1 MKPAP
6 FEYVRARSPIEAVQ
20 LLANIGDGAR
30 VIAGG
35 QSLLPALNLRLDTPT
50 HLIDISGIAELRG
63 ISVKPD
69 GIRIG
74 AGTRHSDVE
83 RSELI
88 AQRIPLL
95 AEAVRHIAHPAIRNR
110 GTIGGNLAY
119 ADPAS
124 ELPACMVALDAV
136 FVVLGQKGERRI
148 PAARFYTGMFAT
160 ALEPGEI
167 LTAIEIPSRPA
178 NEKSHF
184 SELSR
189 RRGDYAIIGLACVA
203 QARDNAFKDIRPVYL
218 GAGDGPVLASKARSL
233 ILSGDTSRI
242 EAGMRDALAEDLT
255 PQDDLQASAVTRL
268 HLAAVLLK
276 RCIAGLTGDRRA
288 A

>member
-6 FEYVRARSPIEAVQ
+6 FEYVRARSPEEAVQ
-20 LLANIGDGAR
+20 LLATIGDGAR

-35 QSLLPALNLRLDTPT
+35 QSLLPALNLRLDAPT
-50 HLIDISGIAELRG
+50 HLIDISRIAELRG
-63 ISVKPD
+63 ISVKPN

-74 AGTRHSDVE
+74 ACTRHSDLE

-88 AQRIPLL
+88 AQRFPLL
-95 AEAVRHIAHPAIRNR
+95 TQAVHRIAHAAIRNR

-124 ELPACMVALDAV
+124 ELPACMVAFDAV

-148 PAARFYTGMFAT
+148 PAAQFFTGMFAT
-160 ALEPGEI
+160 ALEAGEI
-167 LTAIEIPSRPA
+167 LNSVEIPSRPA
-178 NEKSHF
+178 NEKSQF

-203 QARDNAFKDIRPVYL
+203 QLRDSAFKDIRPVYF
-218 GAGDGPVLASKARSL
+218 GAGDAPILAGKARSL

-242 EAGMRDALAEDLT
+242 EAGMRDALAEDLK
-255 PQDDLQASAVTRL
+255 PQDDLQASAAMRL